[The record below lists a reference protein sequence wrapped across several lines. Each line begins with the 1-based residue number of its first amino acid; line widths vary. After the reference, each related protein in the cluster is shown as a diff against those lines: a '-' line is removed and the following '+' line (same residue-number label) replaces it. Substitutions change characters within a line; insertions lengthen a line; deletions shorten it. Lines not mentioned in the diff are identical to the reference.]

1 MKIVVDTN
9 VVISGLLWG
18 GPPNRILKWARE
30 GILSIM
36 ACEETIA
43 ELKHVIQYKRFSQR
57 LSHIDILPT
66 EAFFYFMNL
75 VTFVPTPE
83 IIPDV
88 IKNDQ
93 FDNTFLALAS
103 DNKAHLIISGDRHLL
118 DVREYKAIQIV
129 RPSEATRVI
138 EMLLGKHVRP
148 LCPPEGD

>member
-1 MKIVVDTN
+1 MKIIVDTN

-30 GILSIM
+30 GILNIM
-36 ACEETIA
+36 ACEETTA
-43 ELKHVIQYKRFSQR
+43 ELKHVIQYKRFSKR
-57 LSHIDILPT
+57 LSHMDISPT

-83 IIPDV
+83 IMPDV
-88 IKNDQ
+88 IKKDP

-103 DNKAHLIISGDRHLL
+103 DNRAHLIISGDRHLL
-118 DVREYKAIQIV
+118 DVREYKTIQIV

-138 EMLLGKHVRP
+138 ETLLGKHVR
-148 LCPPEGD
+148 